1 MYIYRLLYMY
11 IRTRLR
17 TEVLQASTLREH
29 LIKKSASPH
38 PDYMC
43 PVGRCVPQPG
53 FFSDDSAWGEAGLEE
68 GRLTPPVDELGCW
81 PCPEAARRARSRST
95 AARASS

>member
-1 MYIYRLLYMY
+1 M
-11 IRTRLR
+11 R

-68 GRLTPPVDELGCW
+68 GWLTPPVDELG
-81 PCPEAARRARSRST
+81 
-95 AARASS
+95 

>member
-1 MYIYRLLYMY
+1 MWNIYIYIYIY

-68 GRLTPPVDELGCW
+68 GWLTPPVDELG
-81 PCPEAARRARSRST
+81 
-95 AARASS
+95 